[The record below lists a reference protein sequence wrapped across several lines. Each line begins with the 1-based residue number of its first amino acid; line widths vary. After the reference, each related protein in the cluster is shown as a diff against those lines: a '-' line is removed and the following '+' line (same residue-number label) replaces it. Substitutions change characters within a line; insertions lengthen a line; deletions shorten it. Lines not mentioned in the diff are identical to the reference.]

1 MNFRALSL
9 TISLLLPIFLLSLS
23 GCAMAPRTAG
33 SGPQVAV
40 MLVKVKKEKTPQRIV
55 IELREDAAP
64 QTVENF
70 RELVRRHYYDGM
82 GFHRLFPHQLV
93 QTGDPKS
100 RQGMVDSVLQKV
112 GLGLQDANRI
122 GTGGPGYTTPAE
134 IRLKLDK
141 GAVATARLPDTINPT
156 RASNGSQFF
165 VCIEPMSQLNGQY
178 TVFGRVIE
186 GLDQLDAISGLPVNS
201 NDFPE
206 EKVLIQSIRLE

>member
-1 MNFRALSL
+1 MSL
-9 TISLLLPIFLLSLS
+9 RSLLPSLLLPVIFLS
-23 GCAMAPRTAG
+23 GCATSTRTAG

-64 QTVENF
+64 QTVANF

-82 GFHRLFPHQLV
+82 SFHRLFPHQLV

-100 RQGMVDSVLQKV
+100 RQGVVDSVLQRV
-112 GLGLQDANRI
+112 GLGFQDSDRA

-134 IRLKLDK
+134 IHLKLEK
-141 GAVATARLPDTINPT
+141 GSVASARLPDTINPT

-165 VCIEPMSQLNGQY
+165 ICIEPMSQLNGQY

-201 NDFPE
+201 NDFPT
-206 EKVLIQSIRLE
+206 EKVVIQSIRLE

>member
-1 MNFRALSL
+1 MNLRALSNF
-9 TISLLLPIFLLSLS
+9 LLLPIFLLSLS
-23 GCAMAPRTAG
+23 GCATSPRTAG

-40 MLVKVKKEKTPQRIV
+40 MLVQVKKEKTPQRIV

-82 GFHRLFPHQLV
+82 RFHRLFPHQLV

-100 RQGMVDSVLQKV
+100 REGLIDSYLQKA
-112 GLGLQDANRI
+112 GLDLHDSERI

-141 GAVATARLPDTINPT
+141 GAVATARLPDAINPT

-165 VCIEPMSQLNGQY
+165 VCIESMSQLNGQY

-201 NDFPE
+201 NDFPSE
-206 EKVLIQSIRLE
+206 RVVIKSIRLE